1 MFKAPRQIPPP
12 SVLLADIG
20 QPPPAVIARALG
32 VSLRTVYGWKAADQC
47 PRPAHLAMFWESRW
61 GQSVANVEAINGER
75 FARGQVDA
83 LQRENAML
91 RARVAYLE
99 RVGRFDSANAPTLA
113 GAGLLLETPQAV
125 AFDLDGHRAALL
137 AR

>member
-61 GQSVANVEAINGER
+61 GQSVANAEAINGER
-75 FARGQVDA
+75 FARGLVQA
-83 LQRENAML
+83 LERENATL

-99 RVGRFDSANAPTLA
+99 RVGSFGSANAPTV
-113 GAGLLLETPQAV
+113 TPASVSAPWPPRSGPGPAWQS
-125 AFDLDGHRAALL
+125 AL
-137 AR
+137 